1 MKFRQYQKYASKTLQ
16 KKFSDVFFGLALAGE
31 VGEVCNLIKKQKRD
45 GVSHR
50 ERILEECGDCLWYLT
65 MLVESLDSTLEE
77 VAVQNLEKLEDRYDE
92 EAGGKVCD
100 K

>member
-1 MKFRQYQKYASKTLQ
+1 MKFRQYQKYAAKTLQ

-31 VGEVCNLIKKQKRD
+31 VGEVCNLIKKQTRD

-50 ERILEECGDCLWYLT
+50 ERILEECGDVLWYLT
-65 MLVESLDSTLEE
+65 QLIESLDSTLEQ
-77 VAVQNLEKLEDRYDE
+77 VAVHNLEKLEDRYDE
-92 EAGGKVCD
+92 EAGEKVGD